1 MARRTDANRFLD
13 IVGSEILTW
22 LKAKSSLQAE
32 VSLFTAA
39 RKPSQPAEFSLISQ
53 EAPDKIA
60 TIDRDI
66 WLLTDITISE
76 NAMQRWL
83 ISGASGQL
91 GGHIL
96 SALSRHCPGDYV
108 HALGRSP
115 PPGAHVTELVDIR
128 RGAALMELLQR
139 ATPTRILHLAGVP
152 PLIAESDPA
161 SCHALHVDAAMR
173 MAAYAASTNGW
184 MLYASSDFVW
194 DGNGGFHDEDDV
206 PLPANVYG
214 RSKLAGERVVIEH
227 GCGLVARYSLLFGF
241 PVDCRQ
247 TSWTTIAARLKRNEP
262 VNAIDNEWRSPISL
276 ADAALATIELAVQ
289 RHHGLVH
296 ISGSSAMTPY
306 EIICMMRREMNSASD
321 IQRVS
326 RTSFSPNMIR
336 PRNVTQSNSRLRR
349 RLPGFEPAPLRSAL
363 RIAQGAVPR
372 FSVIIPVYHGA
383 DTVGRS
389 LTALADQR
397 FDNDGGLQASDVE
410 VLLALND
417 GREDSE
423 AAVAAHIAS
432 LRARNFHVRL
442 LRTPPT
448 RRAAIAAAEA
458 VAAAGTHRLYLDQDA
473 RLSPYALSALFAALT
488 MGTGIQFAAPRARFD
503 PSPSPVVR
511 AFCRYWCALPYCDAS
526 PVTMGAYAV
535 SAEGRRRWGALPQL
549 ASDDKFVRMLFAP
562 KERLLLASES
572 YHVVAPQGWRELIRA
587 RRRYLRGNRE
597 LARATHLAPPDPIPR
612 YRGVLRP
619 LLRPSA
625 WFDFAVFVAAYGA
638 TWLTESV
645 GARTARRS

>member
-1 MARRTDANRFLD
+1 
-13 IVGSEILTW
+13 
-22 LKAKSSLQAE
+22 
-32 VSLFTAA
+32 
-39 RKPSQPAEFSLISQ
+39 
-53 EAPDKIA
+53 
-60 TIDRDI
+60 
-66 WLLTDITISE
+66 
-76 NAMQRWL
+76 MQRWL

-96 SALSRHCPGDYV
+96 RALSHRRPGDYV
-108 HALGRSP
+108 HALGRAP
-115 PPGAHVTELVDIR
+115 LPGAHVTEWVDLR
-128 RGAALMELLQR
+128 SGAALMELLQR
-139 ATPTRILHLAGVP
+139 AAPTRVLHLAAVP
-152 PLIAESDPA
+152 PVVAESNPA
-161 SCHALHVDAAMR
+161 SCHALHVGAAMR

-194 DGNGGFHDEDDV
+194 DGNGGFHDEGDV

-214 RSKLAGERVVIEH
+214 RSKLAGERVVAEH

-241 PVDCRQ
+241 PVNQRR

-262 VNAIDNEWRSPISL
+262 VVAIDNEWRSAISL
-276 ADAALATIELAVQ
+276 ADAALATIELAAQ

-306 EIICMMRREMNSASD
+306 EIISMMRQEMNSVSE

-326 RTSFSPNMIR
+326 RASFSPNMIR

-349 RLPGFEPAPLRSAL
+349 LLPGFEPMPLRSAL
-363 RIAQGAVPR
+363 RTPRGAVPR

-389 LTALADQR
+389 LAALADQQ
-397 FDNDGGLQASDVE
+397 FDDDDGLQASDVE

-417 GREDSE
+417 GRPDSE
-423 AAVAAHIAS
+423 AAAEAHVAS

-458 VAAAGTHRLYLDQDA
+458 VAAAGSLRLYLDQDA
-473 RLSPYALSALFAALT
+473 RLSPHALSAIFAALT
-488 MGTGIQFAAPRARFD
+488 TSTGIQFAAPRARFD
-503 PSPSPVVR
+503 PSPSLVVR

-562 KERLLLASES
+562 NERLLLTSES

-597 LARATHLAPPDPIPR
+597 LARASHLAPPDPVPR

-638 TWLTESV
+638 TWLAESV
-645 GARTARRS
+645 GARTMRPS